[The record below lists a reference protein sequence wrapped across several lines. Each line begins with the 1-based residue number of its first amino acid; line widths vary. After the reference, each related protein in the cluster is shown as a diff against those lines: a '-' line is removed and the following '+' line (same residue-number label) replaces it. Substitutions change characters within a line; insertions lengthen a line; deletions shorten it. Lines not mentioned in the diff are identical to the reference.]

1 MNCHIWWLIPIIFSD
16 TEDLYTIVYD
26 GILQTYG
33 KRFTWEMKQKMM
45 GTKILEGAQLMID
58 ELDLPFTPQDFV
70 EMSKQKMTEV
80 FPTAKLMPG

>member
-1 MNCHIWWLIPIIFSD
+1 
-16 TEDLYTIVYD
+16 
-26 GILQTYG
+26 
-33 KRFTWEMKQKMM
+33 MKQKMM